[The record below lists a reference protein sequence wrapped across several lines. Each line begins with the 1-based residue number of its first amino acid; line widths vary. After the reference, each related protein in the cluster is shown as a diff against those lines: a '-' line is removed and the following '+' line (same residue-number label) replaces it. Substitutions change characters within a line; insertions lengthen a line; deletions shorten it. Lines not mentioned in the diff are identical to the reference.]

1 MHKKNLIKV
10 YQIIKDLNPREQNT
24 KETFAY
30 LKVDINMFFS
40 WGGTNFSNFNNL
52 AFGFKANGRYHQ
64 FWVLITLN
72 SLDLFDV
79 TLLNEDYT
87 VKCRVENLYFDVL
100 AEVIDDLIETNPKA
114 IKEAMGE

>member
-1 MHKKNLIKV
+1 MHKKSLIKV
-10 YQIIKDLNPREQNT
+10 YQIIKDLNPMEQNT

-30 LKVDINMFFS
+30 LKVNITMFFS
-40 WGGTNFSNFNNL
+40 WGGTNFSNFKDL

-100 AEVIDDLIETNPKA
+100 AEAIDELIETNPKA
-114 IKEAMGE
+114 IKQAMGE